1 LKKDNAL
8 LKILKRTPV
17 DRYRIYK
24 TFIRHYIDAEARRKQ
39 TNAISVNGLNNEA
52 YELSTQ
58 LALEMT
64 EENLTKVRYEEGQ
77 HRFREENRWERF
89 LGGSSQAME
98 MIRRVAPIQKGKL

>member
-1 LKKDNAL
+1 MTNVRKKKDEL
-8 LKILKRTPV
+8 
-17 DRYRIYK
+17 Y
-24 TFIRHYIDAEARRKQ
+24 
-39 TNAISVNGLNNEA
+39 ISVNELNNEA
-52 YELSTQ
+52 YEFSTQ

-89 LGGSSQAME
+89 LGGTSEAME

>member
-1 LKKDNAL
+1 
-8 LKILKRTPV
+8 
-17 DRYRIYK
+17 
-24 TFIRHYIDAEARRKQ
+24 
-39 TNAISVNGLNNEA
+39 
-52 YELSTQ
+52 

-89 LGGSSQAME
+89 LGGTSEAME